1 MIPKIT
7 VYVVSHNYGKYLSEA
22 IESVLRQ
29 TFVNWE
35 LLIFDDGSSDDT
47 QKIIDLYRNHE
58 KISCFKTEGIGL
70 PAVNNLALEAAKGEY
85 IVRLDADDKFEENIL
100 LIFNNYV
107 SNKPDLALLFPDF
120 YLMDESGRVFA
131 HKINSSPHEE
141 DHLMDVPPNGACTL
155 VKTDILREL
164 GGYREDLGAQDGL
177 DLWLKIKD
185 KFPTYKIDLPL
196 FYYRRHGK
204 NLTDS
209 PVKIVKARQQLKK
222 SSAIQKLTSEQ
233 PVLAIIPC
241 RRNYDFMQDLWSADI
256 NGKPLLEKS
265 IETCLSSDLIN
276 KVIVTCDNKDAK
288 KILAKFEDS
297 KLFFHERDEVNTMR
311 SSNISYTVQEI
322 LKKYDEDF
330 SGVSILNYVQTPFVS
345 SDTLEEAFTSLM
357 SSEAESSFAVQE
369 VEKRIFRRGPFGLE
383 AINSDPQSYNSGASL
398 YQDSS
403 VCIAFKN
410 KNLKKG
416 SIKGARS
423 AGFTVSS
430 EEAFFINTKKDLLFA
445 KELEKSYT
453 KP

>member
-29 TFVNWE
+29 TFSNWE

-47 QKIIDLYRNHE
+47 QKIMDLYRNHE
-58 KISCFKTEGIGL
+58 KISCFTTKGVGL

-100 LIFNNYV
+100 LIFDNYV
-107 SNKPDLALLFPDF
+107 SKKPDLALLFPDF
-120 YLMDESGRVFA
+120 YLMDESGEVFA
-131 HKINSSPHEE
+131 HKMNSSPHEE

-155 VKTDILREL
+155 VKTNILKDL

-185 KFPTYKIDLPL
+185 KFPTYKINLPL

-209 PVKIVKARQQLKK
+209 PVKIIKARQQLKK
-222 SSAIQKLTSEQ
+222 SSAINKLTSDQ

-241 RRNYDFMQDLWSADI
+241 RRNYDFMQDLWSAEI
-256 NGKPLLEKS
+256 NGKLLLEKS
-265 IETCLSSDLIN
+265 IQTCLSSDLIS
-276 KVIVTCDNKDAK
+276 KVIVTCDNQEVK
-288 KILAKFEDS
+288 KVLD
-297 KLFFHERDEVNTMR
+297 KLQDNRLHFHERDEVNTLR
-311 SSNISYTVQEI
+311 SSNISNTVQEI
-322 LKKYDEDF
+322 LKIHDEDY
-330 SGVSILNYVQTPFVS
+330 SGVSILNFVQTPFVS
-345 SDTLEEAFTSLM
+345 SDTLEEALTSLM

-383 AINSDPQSYNSGASL
+383 AVNSDPESYNSGVSL

-403 VCIAFKN
+403 ACIAFKN
-410 KNLKKG
+410 KNLQKG
-416 SIKGARS
+416 SIRGARS

-430 EEAFFINTKKDLLFA
+430 EEAFFISSKNDLLFA
-445 KELEKSYT
+445 KELEKSY
-453 KP
+453 

>member
-29 TFVNWE
+29 TFSNWE

-47 QKIIDLYRNHE
+47 QKIMDLYRNHE
-58 KISCFKTEGIGL
+58 KISCFTTKGVGL

-100 LIFNNYV
+100 LIFDNYV
-107 SNKPDLALLFPDF
+107 SKKPDLALLFPDF
-120 YLMDESGRVFA
+120 YLIDESGEVFA
-131 HKINSSPHEE
+131 HKMNSSPHEE

-155 VKTDILREL
+155 VKTNILKDL

-185 KFPTYKIDLPL
+185 KFPTYKINLPL

-209 PVKIVKARQQLKK
+209 PVKIIKARQQLKK
-222 SSAIQKLTSEQ
+222 SSAINKLTSDQ

-241 RRNYDFMQDLWSADI
+241 RRNYDFMQDLWSAEI
-256 NGKPLLEKS
+256 NGKLLLEKS
-265 IETCLSSDLIN
+265 IQTCLSSDLIN
-276 KVIVTCDNKDAK
+276 KVIVTCDNQEVNKVLD
-288 KILAKFEDS
+288 KFQD
-297 KLFFHERDEVNTMR
+297 KRLYFHERDEVNTLR
-311 SSNISYTVQEI
+311 SSNISNTVQEI
-322 LKKYDEDF
+322 LKIHDENY
-330 SGVSILNYVQTPFVS
+330 SGVSILNFVQTPFVS
-345 SDTLEEAFTSLM
+345 SDTLEEALTSLM

-383 AINSDPQSYNSGASL
+383 AVNSDPESYNSGVSL

-403 VCIAFKN
+403 ACIAFKN
-410 KNLKKG
+410 KNLQKG
-416 SIKGARS
+416 SIRGARS

-430 EEAFFINTKKDLLFA
+430 EEAFFISSKNDLLFA
-445 KELEKSYT
+445 KELEKSY
-453 KP
+453 

>member
-1 MIPKIT
+1 VIPKIT

-29 TFVNWE
+29 TFSNWE

-47 QKIIDLYRNHE
+47 QKIMDLYRNHE
-58 KISCFKTEGIGL
+58 KISCFTTKGIGL

-100 LIFNNYV
+100 LIFDNYV
-107 SNKPDLALLFPDF
+107 SKKPDLALLFPDF
-120 YLMDESGRVFA
+120 YLMDESGEVFA
-131 HKINSSPHEE
+131 HKMNSSPHEE

-155 VKTDILREL
+155 VKTNILKDL

-185 KFPTYKIDLPL
+185 KFPTYKINLPL

-209 PVKIVKARQQLKK
+209 PVKIIKARQQLKK
-222 SSAIQKLTSEQ
+222 SSAINKLKSEQ

-241 RRNYDFMQDLWSADI
+241 RRNYDFMQDLWSAEI
-256 NGKPLLEKS
+256 NGKLLLEKS
-265 IETCLSSDLIN
+265 IQTCLSSDLIN
-276 KVIVTCDNKDAK
+276 KVIVTCDNQEVNKVLD
-288 KILAKFEDS
+288 KFQD
-297 KLFFHERDEVNTMR
+297 KRLYFHERDEVNTLR
-311 SSNISYTVQEI
+311 SSNISNTVQEI
-322 LKKYDEDF
+322 LKIHDENY
-330 SGVSILNYVQTPFVS
+330 SGVSILNFVQTPFVS
-345 SDTLEEAFTSLM
+345 SDTLEEALTSLM

-383 AINSDPQSYNSGASL
+383 AVNSDPESYNSGVSL

-403 VCIAFKN
+403 ACIAFKN
-410 KNLKKG
+410 KNLQKG
-416 SIKGARS
+416 SIRGARS

-430 EEAFFINTKKDLLFA
+430 EEAFFISSKNDLLFA
-445 KELEKSYT
+445 KELEKSY
-453 KP
+453 

>member
-29 TFVNWE
+29 TFSNWE

-47 QKIIDLYRNHE
+47 QKIMDLYRNHE
-58 KISCFKTEGIGL
+58 KISCFTTKGVGL

-100 LIFNNYV
+100 LIFDNYV
-107 SNKPDLALLFPDF
+107 SKKPDLALLFPDF
-120 YLMDESGRVFA
+120 YLMDESGEVFA
-131 HKINSSPHEE
+131 HKMNSSPHEE

-155 VKTDILREL
+155 VKTQILKDL

-185 KFPTYKIDLPL
+185 KFPTYKINLPL

-209 PVKIVKARQQLKK
+209 PVKIIKARQQLKK
-222 SSAIQKLTSEQ
+222 SSAINKLTSDQ

-241 RRNYDFMQDLWSADI
+241 RRNYDFMQDLWSAEI
-256 NGKPLLEKS
+256 NGKLLLEKS
-265 IETCLSSDLIN
+265 IQTCLSSDLIN
-276 KVIVTCDNKDAK
+276 KVIVTCDNQEVK
-288 KILAKFEDS
+288 KVLD
-297 KLFFHERDEVNTMR
+297 KLQDNRLHFHERDEVNTLR
-311 SSNISYTVQEI
+311 SSNISNTVQEI
-322 LKKYDEDF
+322 LKIHDEDY
-330 SGVSILNYVQTPFVS
+330 SGVSILNFVQTPFVS
-345 SDTLEEAFTSLM
+345 SDTLEEALTSLM

-383 AINSDPQSYNSGASL
+383 AVNSDPQSYNSGISL

-403 VCIAFKN
+403 ACIAFKN
-410 KNLKKG
+410 KNLQKG
-416 SIKGARS
+416 SIRGARS

-430 EEAFFINTKKDLLFA
+430 EEAFFISSKNDLLFA
-445 KELEKSYT
+445 KELEKSY
-453 KP
+453 

>member
-1 MIPKIT
+1 VIPKIT

-29 TFVNWE
+29 TFSNWE

-47 QKIIDLYRNHE
+47 QKIMDLYRNHE
-58 KISCFKTEGIGL
+58 KISCFTTKGIGL

-100 LIFNNYV
+100 LIFDNYV
-107 SNKPDLALLFPDF
+107 SKKPDLALLFPDF
-120 YLMDESGRVFA
+120 YLMDESGEVFA
-131 HKINSSPHEE
+131 HKMNSSPHEE

-155 VKTDILREL
+155 VKTNILKDL

-185 KFPTYKIDLPL
+185 KFPTYKINLPL

-209 PVKIVKARQQLKK
+209 PVKIIKARQQLKK
-222 SSAIQKLTSEQ
+222 SSAINKLNSEQ

-241 RRNYDFMQDLWSADI
+241 RRNYDFMQDLWSAEI
-256 NGKPLLEKS
+256 NGKLLLEKS
-265 IETCLSSDLIN
+265 IQTCLSSDLIN
-276 KVIVTCDNKDAK
+276 KVIVTCDNQEVNKVLD
-288 KILAKFEDS
+288 KFQD
-297 KLFFHERDEVNTMR
+297 KRLCFHGRDEVNTLR
-311 SSNISYTVQEI
+311 SSNISNTVQEI
-322 LKKYDEDF
+322 LKIHDENY
-330 SGVSILNYVQTPFVS
+330 SGVSILNFVQTPFVS
-345 SDTLEEAFTSLM
+345 SDTLEEALTSLM

-383 AINSDPQSYNSGASL
+383 AVNSDPESYNSGVAL

-403 VCIAFKN
+403 ACIAFKN
-410 KNLKKG
+410 KNLQKG
-416 SIKGARS
+416 SIRGARS

-430 EEAFFINTKKDLLFA
+430 EEAFFISSKNDLLFA
-445 KELEKSYT
+445 KELEKSY
-453 KP
+453 

>member
-29 TFVNWE
+29 TFSNWE

-47 QKIIDLYRNHE
+47 QKIMDLYRNHE
-58 KISCFKTEGIGL
+58 KISCFTTKGIGL

-100 LIFNNYV
+100 LIFDNYV
-107 SNKPDLALLFPDF
+107 SKKPDLALLFPDF
-120 YLMDESGRVFA
+120 YLMDESGEVFA
-131 HKINSSPHEE
+131 HKMNSSPHEE

-155 VKTDILREL
+155 VKTHILKDL

-185 KFPTYKIDLPL
+185 KFPTYKINLPL

-209 PVKIVKARQQLKK
+209 PVKIIKARQQLKK
-222 SSAIQKLTSEQ
+222 SSAINKLKSEQ

-241 RRNYDFMQDLWSADI
+241 RRNYDFMQDLWSAEI
-256 NGKPLLEKS
+256 NGKLLLEKS
-265 IETCLSSDLIN
+265 IQTCLSSDLIN
-276 KVIVTCDNKDAK
+276 KVIVTCDNQEVNKVLD
-288 KILAKFEDS
+288 KFQD
-297 KLFFHERDEVNTMR
+297 KRLYFHERDEVNTLR
-311 SSNISYTVQEI
+311 SSNISNTVQEI
-322 LKKYDEDF
+322 LKIHDENY
-330 SGVSILNYVQTPFVS
+330 SGVSILNFVQTPFVS
-345 SDTLEEAFTSLM
+345 SDTLEEALTSLM

-383 AINSDPQSYNSGASL
+383 AVNSDPESYNSGVSL

-403 VCIAFKN
+403 ACIAFKN
-410 KNLKKG
+410 KNLQKG
-416 SIKGARS
+416 SIRGARS

-430 EEAFFINTKKDLLFA
+430 EEAFFISSKNDLLFA
-445 KELEKSYT
+445 KELEKSY
-453 KP
+453 

>member
-29 TFVNWE
+29 TFSNWE

-47 QKIIDLYRNHE
+47 QKIMDLYRNHE
-58 KISCFKTEGIGL
+58 KISCFTTKGIGL

-100 LIFNNYV
+100 LIFDNYV
-107 SNKPDLALLFPDF
+107 SKPDLALLFPDF
-120 YLMDESGRVFA
+120 YLMDESGEVFA
-131 HKINSSPHEE
+131 HKMNSSPHEE

-155 VKTDILREL
+155 VKTNILKDL

-185 KFPTYKIDLPL
+185 KFPTYKINLPL

-209 PVKIVKARQQLKK
+209 PVKIIKARQQLKK
-222 SSAIQKLTSEQ
+222 SSAINKLKSEQ

-241 RRNYDFMQDLWSADI
+241 RRNYDFMQDLWSAEI
-256 NGKPLLEKS
+256 NGKLLLEKS
-265 IETCLSSDLIN
+265 IQTCLSSDLIN
-276 KVIVTCDNKDAK
+276 KVIVTCDNQEVNKVLD
-288 KILAKFEDS
+288 KFQD
-297 KLFFHERDEVNTMR
+297 KRLYFHERDEVNTLR
-311 SSNISYTVQEI
+311 SSNISNTVQEI
-322 LKKYDEDF
+322 LKIHDENY
-330 SGVSILNYVQTPFVS
+330 SGVSILNFVQTPFVS
-345 SDTLEEAFTSLM
+345 SDTLEEALTSLM

-383 AINSDPQSYNSGASL
+383 AVNSDPESYNSGVSL

-403 VCIAFKN
+403 ACIAFKN
-410 KNLKKG
+410 KNLQKG
-416 SIKGARS
+416 SIRGARS

-430 EEAFFINTKKDLLFA
+430 EEAFFISSKNDLLFA
-445 KELEKSYT
+445 KELEKSY
-453 KP
+453 